1 MNSNDKNKPPKY
13 KGNATGE
20 AASQP
25 PKFEG
30 TPTAQAA
37 AEPPKFEG
45 TPTAQ
50 PAAEPPKLDSNIT
63 EAEGKPSKD
72 GKTFRRIVITVLVV
86 FAISQLILFFMMT
99 SKSCTRTHET
109 SSGVVYS
116 IPQSIDTVKKVSAD
130 TASLPYRG
138 YAAVVLPEMP
148 ISMMFCGDT
157 IDFDRIDMA
166 ERLDRELMT
175 TIYNHTATSLII
187 KRANRYFPTLI
198 KILSENDVPE
208 DIVYLAVTES
218 SLDATAVSPAKAA
231 GMWQFMPD
239 TGKEYGLEVNDYVD
253 ERFDVEKE
261 TVAACNYLKKA
272 YAKYGDWASVCSSYN
287 AGMNKISNE
296 LQKQQVDNSFDLRLV
311 NETSRY
317 VFRILAYKILL
328 SNPKQFGYR
337 LTATQLYQPIKYDV
351 EEVNTT
357 VDSWIT
363 WAREHDITYAQ
374 LREANP
380 WIRSDHLPN
389 EDGKVYNVKV
399 PKHDSLYRSKA
410 GNEVFNSKWV
420 VD

>member
-1 MNSNDKNKPPKY
+1 MNPNEKNNPPKY
-13 KGNATGE
+13 KGINTGE
-20 AASQP
+20 SASQP

-30 TPTAQAA
+30 NTTAQAA
-37 AEPPKFEG
+37 V
-45 TPTAQ
+45 
-50 PAAEPPKLDSNIT
+50 EPPKLESIIT
-63 EAEGKPSKD
+63 NEEAKPSKD
-72 GKTFRRIVITVLVV
+72 GKTFRRIVIIVLVI
-86 FAISQLILFFMMT
+86 FAISQLILFFLMT
-99 SKSCTRTHET
+99 PKSCTRTHET

-116 IPQSIDTVKKVSAD
+116 IPQSTDTVKKVSAD

-138 YAAVVLPEMP
+138 YAAVILPEMP

-166 ERLDRELMT
+166 ERLDRELTT

-187 KRANRYFPTLI
+187 KRANRFFPTLI

-208 DIVYLAVTES
+208 DLVYLAVAES
-218 SLDATAVSPAKAA
+218 SLEATAVSRAKAA
-231 GMWQFMPD
+231 GMWQFMPE

-253 ERFDVEKE
+253 ERLDVEKE

-272 YAKYGDWASVCSSYN
+272 YAKYGDWASACASYN
-287 AGMNKISNE
+287 AGMNKIANE
-296 LQKQQVDNSFDLRLV
+296 LQNQQVDNSFDLRLV
-311 NETSRY
+311 SETSRY
-317 VFRILAYKILL
+317 VFRILAYKIFL

-337 LTATQLYQPIKYDV
+337 LNAAQLYQPIEYDI

-363 WAREHDITYAQ
+363 WAKEHDITYAQ

-389 EDGKVYNVKV
+389 EDGKVYKVKV

-410 GNEVFNSKWV
+410 GDKVFNSNWV

>member
-1 MNSNDKNKPPKY
+1 MNPNEKNNPPKY
-13 KGNATGE
+13 KGINTGE
-20 AASQP
+20 SVSQP
-25 PKFEG
+25 PKFENN
-30 TPTAQAA
+30 TTAQAA
-37 AEPPKFEG
+37 V
-45 TPTAQ
+45 
-50 PAAEPPKLDSNIT
+50 EPPKLESIIT
-63 EAEGKPSKD
+63 NEEAKPSKD
-72 GKTFRRIVITVLVV
+72 GKTFRRIVIIVLVI
-86 FAISQLILFFMMT
+86 FAISQLILFFLMT
-99 SKSCTRTHET
+99 PKSCTRTHET

-116 IPQSIDTVKKVSAD
+116 IPQSTDTVKKVSAD

-138 YAAVVLPEMP
+138 YAAVILPEMP

-166 ERLDRELMT
+166 ERLDRELTT

-187 KRANRYFPTLI
+187 NRANRFFPTLI

-208 DIVYLAVTES
+208 DLVYLAVAES
-218 SLDATAVSPAKAA
+218 SLEATAVSRAKAA
-231 GMWQFMPD
+231 GMWQFMPE

-253 ERFDVEKE
+253 ERLDVEKE

-272 YAKYGDWASVCSSYN
+272 YAKYGDWASACASYN
-287 AGMNKISNE
+287 AGMNKIANE
-296 LQKQQVDNSFDLRLV
+296 LQNQQVDNSFDLRLV
-311 NETSRY
+311 SETSRY
-317 VFRILAYKILL
+317 VFRILAYKIFL
-328 SNPKQFGYR
+328 SNPKQFGYH
-337 LTATQLYQPIKYDV
+337 LNAAQLYQPIEYDI

-389 EDGKVYNVKV
+389 EDGKVYKVKV

-410 GNEVFNSKWV
+410 GDKVFNSNWV

>member
-1 MNSNDKNKPPKY
+1 MNPNEKNNPPKY
-13 KGNATGE
+13 KGINTGE
-20 AASQP
+20 SASQP
-25 PKFEG
+25 PKFENN
-30 TPTAQAA
+30 TTAQAA
-37 AEPPKFEG
+37 V
-45 TPTAQ
+45 
-50 PAAEPPKLDSNIT
+50 EPPKLESIIT
-63 EAEGKPSKD
+63 NEEAKPSKD
-72 GKTFRRIVITVLVV
+72 GKTFRRIVIIVLVI
-86 FAISQLILFFMMT
+86 FAISQLILFFLMT
-99 SKSCTRTHET
+99 PKSCTRTHET

-116 IPQSIDTVKKVSAD
+116 IPQSTDTVKKVSAD

-138 YAAVVLPEMP
+138 YAAVILPEMP

-166 ERLDRELMT
+166 ERLDRELTT

-187 KRANRYFPTLI
+187 KRANRFFPTLI

-208 DIVYLAVTES
+208 DLVYLAVAES
-218 SLDATAVSPAKAA
+218 SLEATAVSRAKAA
-231 GMWQFMPD
+231 GMWQFMPE

-253 ERFDVEKE
+253 ERLDVEKE
-261 TVAACNYLKKA
+261 TVAACNYLKEA
-272 YAKYGDWASVCSSYN
+272 YAKYGDWASACAGYN
-287 AGMNKISNE
+287 AGMNKIANE
-296 LQKQQVDNSFDLRLV
+296 LQNQQVDNSFDLRLV
-311 NETSRY
+311 SETSRY
-317 VFRILAYKILL
+317 VFRILAYKIFL

-337 LTATQLYQPIKYDV
+337 LNAAQLYQPIEYDI

-389 EDGKVYNVKV
+389 EDGKVYKVKV

-410 GNEVFNSKWV
+410 GDKVFNSNWV

>member
-1 MNSNDKNKPPKY
+1 MNPNEKNNPPKY
-13 KGNATGE
+13 KGINTGE
-20 AASQP
+20 SASQP

-30 TPTAQAA
+30 NTTAQAA
-37 AEPPKFEG
+37 V
-45 TPTAQ
+45 
-50 PAAEPPKLDSNIT
+50 EPPKLESIIT
-63 EAEGKPSKD
+63 NEEAKPSKD
-72 GKTFRRIVITVLVV
+72 GKTFRRIVIIVLVI
-86 FAISQLILFFMMT
+86 FAISQLILFFLMT
-99 SKSCTRTHET
+99 PKSCTRTHET

-116 IPQSIDTVKKVSAD
+116 IPQSTDTVKKVSAD

-138 YAAVVLPEMP
+138 YAAVILPEMP

-166 ERLDRELMT
+166 ERLDRELTT

-187 KRANRYFPTLI
+187 KRANRFFPTLI

-208 DIVYLAVTES
+208 DLVYLAVAES
-218 SLDATAVSPAKAA
+218 SLEATAVSRAKAA
-231 GMWQFMPD
+231 GMWQFMPE

-253 ERFDVEKE
+253 ERLDVEKE

-272 YAKYGDWASVCSSYN
+272 YAKYGDWASACASYN
-287 AGMNKISNE
+287 AGMNKIANE
-296 LQKQQVDNSFDLRLV
+296 LQNQQVDNSFDLRLV
-311 NETSRY
+311 SETSRY
-317 VFRILAYKILL
+317 VFRILAYKIFL
-328 SNPKQFGYR
+328 SNPKQFGYH
-337 LTATQLYQPIKYDV
+337 LNAAQLYQPIEYDI

-389 EDGKVYNVKV
+389 EDGKVYKVKV

-410 GNEVFNSKWV
+410 GDKVFNSNWV

>member
-1 MNSNDKNKPPKY
+1 MNPNEKNTPPKY
-13 KGNATGE
+13 KGNTIGE

-30 TPTAQAA
+30 AT
-37 AEPPKFEG
+37 
-45 TPTAQ
+45 TAQ
-50 PAAEPPKLDSNIT
+50 PAFEPPKLDSNI
-63 EAEGKPSKD
+63 AEVESKPPKD
-72 GKTFRRIVITVLVV
+72 GKTFRRIVITLLVV
-86 FAISQLILFFMMT
+86 FAISQLILFFLMT
-99 SKSCTRTHET
+99 PKSCTRTHET

-116 IPQSIDTVKKVSAD
+116 IPQSIDTVKKVSTD

-138 YAAVVLPEMP
+138 YAAVISPEMP
-148 ISMMFCGDT
+148 ISMVFCGDT
-157 IDFDRIDMA
+157 IDFDGIDMA
-166 ERLDRELMT
+166 ERLDRELTT

-231 GMWQFMPD
+231 GMWQFMPE

-253 ERFDVEKE
+253 ERFDIEKE

-296 LQKQQVDNSFDLRLV
+296 LQNQQVDNAFDLRLV
-311 NETSRY
+311 SETSRY
-317 VFRILAYKILL
+317 VFRILAYKIFL

-337 LTATQLYQPIKYDV
+337 LNANQLYQPIEYDI
-351 EEVNTT
+351 EEVNTA

-374 LREANP
+374 LRDANP

-389 EDGKVYNVKV
+389 EEGKVYKVKV

-410 GNEVFNSKWV
+410 GNEVFNTNWV